1 MPRVFVFGSINMDM
15 SIACARI
22 PRAGET
28 VQGDGFLLNAGGKG
42 GNQAVAAARM
52 GAAVEMIGAV
62 GNDLFGSRLKALLAD
77 AGVGTSQVR
86 LLDDV
91 PTGVAAIT
99 RVDGDNRIIL
109 GAGANHA
116 LGHADVSASLDA
128 LGAAPGDILLTQLE
142 ADNDAV
148 FAVIADARARGLY
161 TALNPA
167 PARHLPEDLWGAVDF
182 VCLNETECEAISGV
196 MPHDPATE
204 RAALEALA
212 ARGPRVVAITLGGRG
227 SRVLADGRFLE
238 ATPPAH
244 EVADTACAGDT
255 YIGAFIAALA
265 NGSSVDDALGL
276 ATAASALATTVL
288 GAQQSI
294 PAYADARALI
304 AGMR

>member
-15 SIACARI
+15 SIACARM

-62 GNDLFGSRLKALLAD
+62 GSDLFGSRLKALLSE

-86 LLDDV
+86 LLEAE

-116 LGHADVSASLDA
+116 LGAAEVSASLDA
-128 LGAAPGDILLTQLE
+128 LGATPNDIFLAQLE

-148 FAVIADARARGLY
+148 FAAIEDAHARGLY

-167 PARHLPEDLWGAVDF
+167 PARHLPEGLWDAVDF
-182 VCLNETECEAISGV
+182 ICLNETECEAISGI
-196 MPHDPATE
+196 MPHDAATE
-204 RAALEALA
+204 RVALEALA

-227 SRVLADGRFLE
+227 SRVLADGRLLE
-238 ATPPAH
+238 AIPPAH
-244 EVADTACAGDT
+244 EVADTTCAGDT

-265 NGSSVDDALGL
+265 GGASVDDALAL

-294 PAYADARALI
+294 PAYEDARALI